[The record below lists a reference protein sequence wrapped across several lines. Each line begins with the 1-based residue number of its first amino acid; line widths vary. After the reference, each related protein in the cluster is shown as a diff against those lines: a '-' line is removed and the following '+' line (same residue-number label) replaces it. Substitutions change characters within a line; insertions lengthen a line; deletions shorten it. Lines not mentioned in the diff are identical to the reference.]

1 MIKLPEERLEY
12 LANEL
17 KKYEAD
23 SKDNVHKIALDVL
36 TKKIEELSLIFKENG
51 NTIAYT
57 SQRIKTVDSFI
68 RKQNRNK
75 NKNLN
80 IDYEDMHDIIGARIV
95 CLTLSDV
102 KEFINLIKESN
113 QFEIVEDRD
122 YIINPKLS
130 GYKSFHY
137 LVKYPIVVGSRIIN
151 IQAEIQL
158 RTIFMDIFAREEHKI
173 NYKGDCSE
181 EDKIKLL
188 NLSKKLAYY
197 DWSLDNQFKVK
208 KQVVTPESEKE
219 LAPYRLEYEKVAYIF
234 YKVFDNIKP
243 IIEKSIDDFDYKD
256 DVLHFVHGIK
266 PLESIK
272 RKMIKRHLECS
283 AENMLYSLRDVVR
296 YKVVCT
302 DEGTAKKYI
311 DFLTK
316 KLQENDQ
323 IVKIETSD
331 HLDIPK
337 ESGYRGY
344 KINASY
350 SMPFIVGSAITVEI
364 LIRTMVMDAWA
375 LHNDIIFSD
384 EEAKNKYKE
393 PFSGLSE
400 SLHDVE
406 TTIEIIKESNKNKI
420 VTQDVGLLK
429 QVRDYIK
436 TTESQKAKQKKVL
449 KKKI

>member
-1 MIKLPEERLEY
+1 M
-12 LANEL
+12 
-17 KKYEAD
+17 
-23 SKDNVHKIALDVL
+23 
-36 TKKIEELSLIFKENG
+36 
-51 NTIAYT
+51 
-57 SQRIKTVDSFI
+57 
-68 RKQNRNK
+68 
-75 NKNLN
+75 
-80 IDYEDMHDIIGARIV
+80 
-95 CLTLSDV
+95 
-102 KEFINLIKESN
+102 
-113 QFEIVEDRD
+113 
-122 YIINPKLS
+122 
-130 GYKSFHY
+130 
-137 LVKYPIVVGSRIIN
+137 
-151 IQAEIQL
+151 
-158 RTIFMDIFAREEHKI
+158 
-173 NYKGDCSE
+173 
-181 EDKIKLL
+181 
-188 NLSKKLAYY
+188 
-197 DWSLDNQFKVK
+197 
-208 KQVVTPESEKE
+208 
-219 LAPYRLEYEKVAYIF
+219 
-234 YKVFDNIKP
+234 
-243 IIEKSIDDFDYKD
+243 
-256 DVLHFVHGIK
+256 
-266 PLESIK
+266 IK
-272 RKMIKRHLECS
+272 RKLECS

-375 LHNDIIFSD
+375 LHNDKIFSD

-400 SLHDVE
+400 SLHDAE